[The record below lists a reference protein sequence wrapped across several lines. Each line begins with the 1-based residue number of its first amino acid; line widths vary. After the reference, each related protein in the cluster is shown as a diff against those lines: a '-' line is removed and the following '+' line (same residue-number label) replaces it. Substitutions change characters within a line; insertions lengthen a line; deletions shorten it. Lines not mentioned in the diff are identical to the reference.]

1 MKGDKNKIVSLP
13 ENVIK
18 VLVILST
25 KERLPVK
32 RYMENILINHAK
44 ASKTKH

>member
-13 ENVIK
+13 DAIIK
-18 VLVILST
+18 ALASIAT

-32 RYMENILINHAK
+32 QYMERVLIEHVK
-44 ASKTKH
+44 GKK

>member
-13 ENVIK
+13 DHVINS
-18 VLVILST
+18 LVKLAT

-32 RYMENILINHAK
+32 QYMEKILIQHV
-44 ASKTKH
+44 SKEKK